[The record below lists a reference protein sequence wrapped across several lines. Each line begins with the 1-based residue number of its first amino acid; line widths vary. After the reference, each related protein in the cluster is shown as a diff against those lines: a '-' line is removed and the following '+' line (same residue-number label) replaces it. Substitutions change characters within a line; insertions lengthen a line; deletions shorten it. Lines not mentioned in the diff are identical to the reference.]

1 MRRHITAA
9 ECRDIAGR
17 GAEPY
22 APAAG
27 EGTRAGLGSLL
38 KFLEFLLGRV
48 GLQREESVFDH
59 DLLPF
64 FAIDEFDELSN
75 DRIQGF
81 IGLLVDIEIEVTPER
96 IGPLH
101 F

>member
-1 MRRHITAA
+1 MRRHITAV
-9 ECRDIAGR
+9 ECRDIVGR
-17 GAEPY
+17 GVNPY

-38 KFLEFLLGRV
+38 KFLEFLLDRV
-48 GLQREESVFDH
+48 GLQRKKSVLDH

-75 DRIQGF
+75 DRIQWF
-81 IGLLVDIEIEVTPER
+81 IGLLVDIEIEVAPVKAD
-96 IGPLH
+96 
-101 F
+101 